1 LGQRPLVPL
10 LLLGPPFFP
19 IILFRS
25 TKLSTGMTGIT
36 LHMQWPLTSL
46 SHGSVSQREHFVFLL
61 QIKLLAEVCLLK
73 GNFTTSWAWSLILKK
88 TIVLG
93 QKTAMRLRSQRQL
106 PRASRCR
113 SLTLSKYNLTDLT

>member
-1 LGQRPLVPL
+1 LVQRPLVPL

-25 TKLSTGMTGIT
+25 TTLSTGMTGIT

-88 TIVLG
+88 NLFWTRKLPCDW
-93 QKTAMRLRSQRQL
+93 LRSQRQL

-113 SLTLSKYNLTDLT
+113 SLTLS